1 MKPYCTCTCINI
13 LTGPIDSCYIE
24 YPLLNET
31 LLHVHCIHVCTCTC
45 IILLYQQVLLTPV
58 LLNTPLLMKPYCTC
72 TCIIILTGPI
82 DSCAIEYPILN
93 ETLLHVHCICT
104 CTCIILLYQQVLL
117 TPVLLN
123 TPLLMKPYYT
133 CTCIIILTGPIDSC
147 AIEYTP
153 SNETL
158 LYMYMYYYLNRS
170 Y

>member
-1 MKPYCTCTCINI
+1 MPLLMKPYCTKCTCTCINI

-82 DSCAIEYPILN
+82 DSCAIEYP
-93 ETLLHVHCICT
+93 
-104 CTCIILLYQQVLL
+104 
-117 TPVLLN
+117 
-123 TPLLMKPYYT
+123 
-133 CTCIIILTGPIDSC
+133 
-147 AIEYTP
+147 P

-158 LYMYMYYYLNRS
+158 LYMYMY
-170 Y
+170 

>member
-1 MKPYCTCTCINI
+1 MYVYMYYLTLP
-13 LTGPIDSCYIE
+13 TGPIDSCAIE
-24 YPLLNET
+24 Y
-31 LLHVHCIHVCTCTC
+31 
-45 IILLYQQVLLTPV
+45 
-58 LLNTPLLMKPYCTC
+58 PLLMKPYCTC
-72 TCIIILTGPI
+72 TSIIILTGPI

-123 TPLLMKPYYT
+123 TPLLMKPYCT

-147 AIEYTP
+147 AIEYP
-153 SNETL
+153 ASNETL